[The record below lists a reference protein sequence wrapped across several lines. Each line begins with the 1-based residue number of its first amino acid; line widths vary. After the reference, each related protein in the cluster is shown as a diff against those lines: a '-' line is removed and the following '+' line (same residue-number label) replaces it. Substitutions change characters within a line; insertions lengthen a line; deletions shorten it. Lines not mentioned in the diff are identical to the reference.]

1 MSKNLGSLVRDVI
14 DGTSSFV
21 TGEDLNGERYGPGI
35 LPDEKKWRSLQKTE
49 DSEHGRWQFYH
60 EHVYKIWV
68 SYFID
73 DPWKN

>member
-49 DSEHGRWQFYH
+49 DSGHMDDG
-60 EHVYKIWV
+60 
-68 SYFID
+68 SFIM
-73 DPWKN
+73 NMCTLNVFHR